1 MNEVNQGGEVWVF
14 AEHEEGTLAEVSLE
28 LLGRGRDLAATLG
41 VPLAAVLLA
50 GADAAEMV
58 ARLGAFGADK
68 VYLVEHDELGGYRT
82 AAHAKAM
89 CELARAHRPQIVLYG
104 ATPLGR
110 DLAPTVASALKC
122 GLTADCTDLRI
133 GDHTPPGSGE
143 LHRNLLLQI
152 RPAFGGSIIATIVNY
167 DRWPQMATVRE
178 GVMVM
183 PQADGRRRAEV
194 VRREVSFDAFR
205 PPLRVIESHRRE
217 KKVNLKAAR
226 VIVAGGAG
234 VGTKE
239 DFRLIW
245 ELANCLG
252 GAGGATRAAVDLGLV
267 DKDHQV
273 GQTGTTVRPAL
284 YIACGISGAVQHRAG
299 MEESAKILAINTD
312 PQAPIFS
319 VAHYGI
325 VGDLR
330 VVIPKLIRAIR
341 GGARIG
347 GGADT
352 GLPLGPRPGE
362 GRPVAGSAGAAG
374 EPRG

>member
-1 MNEVNQGGEVWVF
+1 MIRVNRQGEVWVF
-14 AEHEEGTLAEVSLE
+14 AEQERGALSEVPLE
-28 LLGRGRDLAATLG
+28 LLGKGRELADTLG
-41 VPLAAVLLA
+41 VPLAALLLVGGDGEGMA
-50 GADAAEMV
+50 T
-58 ARLGAFGADK
+58 RLGQYGADK
-68 VYLVEHDELGGYRT
+68 VYLVQDELLRHYQ
-82 AAHAKAM
+82 AATYARII
-89 CELARAHRPQIVLYG
+89 CELVRASAPQVVLYG
-104 ATPLGR
+104 ATAMGR
-110 DLAPTVASALKC
+110 DLAPTVASALRC
-122 GLTADCTDLRI
+122 GLTADCTDLQI
-133 GDHTPPGSGE
+133 GDHTAPGSKE

-183 PQADGRRRAEV
+183 PQPDGQRRATV
-194 VRREVSFDAFR
+194 VRLPASFNGFR
-205 PPLRVIESHRRE
+205 PPLRILESERRE

-239 DFRLIW
+239 SFRLIW

-252 GAGGATRAAVDLGLV
+252 GAVGASRAAIDLGFV

-299 MEESAKILAINTD
+299 MEEAAKILAINID
-312 PQAPIFS
+312 PSAPIFS

-330 VVIPKLIRAIR
+330 VVIPKLVRAIR
-341 GGARIG
+341 GGARIE
-347 GGADT
+347 
-352 GLPLGPRPGE
+352 GLAEPLDGV
-362 GRPVAGSAGAAG
+362 GRAAS
-374 EPRG
+374 

>member
-1 MNEVNQGGEVWVF
+1 MTGPNRQGEVWVF
-14 AEHEEGTLAEVSLE
+14 AEHEGGRLSDVPLE
-28 LLGRGRDLAATLG
+28 LLGKGRELADVLM
-41 VPLAAVLLA
+41 VPLAATVLTDGNGEELA
-50 GADAAEMV
+50 TRLGQYGADRV
-58 ARLGAFGADK
+58 H
-68 VYLVEHDELGGYRT
+68 LVEHDVLRQYQ
-82 AAHAKAM
+82 AATYARVL
-89 CELARAHRPQIVLYG
+89 CELVRAHRPQIVLYG
-104 ATPLGR
+104 ATSLGR

-143 LHRNLLLQI
+143 VQRNLLLQI

-183 PQADGRRRAEV
+183 PQPDGQRRAEV
-194 VRREVSFDAFR
+194 IRHAVSFGGFQ
-205 PPLRVIESHRRE
+205 PPLRIINSLRTE
-217 KKVNLKAAR
+217 KKVNLKGAR

-239 DFRLIW
+239 NFRLIW

-252 GAGGATRAAVDLGLV
+252 GAVGATRAAVDLGLV

-284 YIACGISGAVQHRAG
+284 YVACGISGAVQHRAG
-299 MEESAKILAINTD
+299 MEESAKILAINID
-312 PQAPIFS
+312 REAPIFS

-330 VVIPKLIRAIR
+330 VVIPRLIRAIR
-341 GGARIG
+341 GGAKIG
-347 GGADT
+347 ELAE
-352 GLPLGPRPGE
+352 PA
-362 GRPVAGSAGAAG
+362 GRPATQQEAVDGKAPAQRGEVGS
-374 EPRG
+374 